1 MQKRI
6 RFVQVNF
13 ILFTMLL
20 IGKLIYEQFY
30 RFVPQ

>member
-6 RFVQVNF
+6 YFVLFQF
-13 ILFTMLL
+13 LLFTIL
-20 IGKLIYEQFY
+20 ITGKLIYEQFY